1 MLSDRRRASSLRARA
16 AVYPCGERV
25 RRGVRTDVGSSCQPP
40 GMDDDSVGRR
50 MERPRTALR
59 GPPKVQTN
67 TAVRDTRPTSKQDA
81 SRGAKVIGEGDAAS
95 DDEDDAGG
103 ALGGGNIIQHGGRG
117 ERAEVTAEG
126 HGALVR
132 NMMNAK
138 ADMDTDGR
146 PDSGSAAAASENLV
160 GLNLNKDRQKT
171 QEDMGKLRE
180 AIQAL
185 CQSSN
190 PLARSM
196 DYLQEVPLA
205 LLLVP
210 LALLPMPLLQG
221 YEAQQHEAQ
230 QHEAQ
235 QRKRAAAAAAAAA
248 RAPNR

>member
-1 MLSDRRRASSLRARA
+1 
-16 AVYPCGERV
+16 
-25 RRGVRTDVGSSCQPP
+25 
-40 GMDDDSVGRR
+40 

-210 LALLPMPLLQG
+210 LALLLVPLALLLVPLALLLVPLALLPMPLLQG